1 MVTFALGSG
10 TSRNSCPVTSTISRS
25 GAGCSFRSR
34 TTVAAIPKPTT
45 IASGIS
51 VQTISSTVWPWI
63 GLPSDMSPGL
73 ARNFH
78 IE

>member
-1 MVTFALGSG
+1 M
-10 TSRNSCPVTSTISRS
+10 
-25 GAGCSFRSR
+25 
-34 TTVAAIPKPTT
+34 AAIPKPTT

-51 VQTISSTVWPWI
+51 VQAISSTVWPWI